1 MPQQLIGREAELA
14 SIARLLDR
22 RDLLPGTTVLHG
34 QAGIGKTSLWLAGI
48 DMASS
53 RGCRTL
59 SCRAFESETTFSYAG
74 LADLLG
80 AVADAVLSELP
91 PIQRRAL
98 EAALLIGESETQVDE
113 RAVAA
118 AFLAALRLVAADGT
132 LFLAVDDVQ
141 WLDDASL
148 TAVRFALSRL
158 DDEPI
163 ATLLTVR
170 GEPPAWIRRSVPE
183 TRLVTVELDGLSIGA
198 LHELLRTRLDMS
210 FPRPTLV
217 RLSETSGGNPLFALE
232 LADALRRRGSALA
245 PGEALPI
252 PSTVDEL
259 LGERI
264 RGLGTSALEVAR
276 VVSAVG
282 EATVDIVEGVLGDRW
297 EAALVEALDAKILER
312 DGAHLRFT
320 HPLLGSA
327 VAARQ
332 TSADRRS
339 LHTRLA
345 TVVPTAEERARH
357 LALATT
363 EPDGE
368 IAAILEHAARS
379 AQGRGAAATAAEL
392 AEQALRLTPEAD
404 ISGARRRLF
413 LAAASHHVAGDS
425 DRAIVLL
432 AGARAEAAPGVERAS
447 VLVQLAAVQADPH
460 DAEALYYEA
469 LAESEG
475 DDALEA
481 TTHLRLAAL
490 MQWGDG
496 VERGLAHSEQAAS
509 AASRTDDVALRC
521 CALAV
526 YGDWQLRAGRGIAR
540 AEMDEAVALERTL
553 PNAPL
558 REGPT
563 WVYCHQLVWSV
574 ELEAAR
580 TIALEL
586 RGAFAAR
593 RRRMGR
599 VVCAL
604 GAGAPRMAGGQ
615 LGQGRAIC
623 GKFVGDPGAARSR
636 DAARRVSACH
646 HRRSPG
652 SDRRGA
658 HALAGGLRPGGG
670 GGDPDRAVGARMG
683 ARLRGPLAWRCQRQR
698 SRTCDG
704 RTTFATRSCTSRGCA
719 SSSATCSRRSSPPV
733 GSTRPTAIVA
743 TWEARAGALDRAW
756 AIAILARCR
765 ALLLAARGDLDGA
778 LACFER
784 SIAEHARDLDPFS
797 RARTMLAQGRTQRR
811 AKKRRA
817 ARATLESALAEF
829 ERLGAPLWA
838 EQARA
843 ELARIGGRAPS
854 RDELTEAERRI
865 AALVAEGKT
874 NREVAAALF
883 LTERSVETAL
893 TRVYRKLGV
902 RSRSELAH
910 LRAANT

>member
-1 MPQQLIGREAELA
+1 MPQQLIGREEELDA
-14 SIARLLDR
+14 VVQLLDR
-22 RDLLPGTTVLHG
+22 RDLLPGTIVLHG

-48 DMASS
+48 DAASS
-53 RGCRTL
+53 RCSRTLFCRT
-59 SCRAFESETTFSYAG
+59 FESETTFSYAG

-80 AVADAVLSELP
+80 AVADDVLSELP

-98 EAALLIGESETQVDE
+98 ETALLLGESETHVEE

-118 AFLAALRLVAADGT
+118 AFLAALRLLAADGT
-132 LFLAVDDVQ
+132 LCLAVDDVQ
-141 WLDDASL
+141 WLDAASHA
-148 TAVRFALSRL
+148 AVRFALSRL

-170 GEPPAWIRRSVPE
+170 GAPPAWLRRNLSE

-198 LHELLRTRLDMS
+198 LHELFRSRLDVN

-217 RLSETSGGNPLFALE
+217 RLSETSGGNPFFALE

-259 LGERI
+259 LRERL
-264 RGLGTSALEVAR
+264 RGLGTSTIEVAR
-276 VVSAVG
+276 VVAAVG
-282 EATVDIVEGVLGDRW
+282 EATVDVVEGVLGDRC
-297 EAALVEALDAKILER
+297 EAALAEALDAKILER
-312 DGAHLRFT
+312 AGTHLRFT

-332 TSADRRS
+332 SSAHRRS
-339 LHTRLA
+339 LHRRLA

-363 EPDGE
+363 EPNGE
-368 IAAILEHAARS
+368 IAATLEDAARS
-379 AQGRGAAATAAEL
+379 AQARGAPATAAEL
-392 AEQALRLTPEAD
+392 AEHAFRLTPETD
-404 ISGARRRLF
+404 VSGARRRLF
-413 LAAASHHVAGDS
+413 LAAASHHVAGDA

-432 AGARAEAAPGVERAS
+432 VGARAEAAPGVERAS
-447 VLVQLAAVQADPH
+447 VLVRLAAVQADPH
-460 DAEALYYEA
+460 DAEALYHEA
-469 LAESEG
+469 LAESDE

-481 TTHLRLAAL
+481 TTHLGLAAL

-521 CALAV
+521 RALAV

-553 PNAPL
+553 PDAPL

-574 ELEAAR
+574 ELDAAR
-580 TIALEL
+580 KFAVEL
-586 RGAFAAR
+586 QGAFAAR
-593 RRRMGR
+593 DDAWAESFALWELGLLEWRAGNWGEGQRYAASSLEIRAQLGR
-599 VVCAL
+599 VMPHDEFPLAIIAAHLGRIDEARTRSQGASARAEAAGIRIAQSGHAWVLGFVELSLGDATAAL
-604 GAGAPRMAGGQ
+604 PH
-615 LGQGRAIC
+615 L
-623 GKFVGDPGAARSR
+623 
-636 DAARRVSACH
+636 
-646 HRRSPG
+646 RRSFDLRNAFMHEPG
-652 SDRRGA
+652 MRVELGDLLE
-658 HALAGGLRPGGG
+658 AL
-670 GGDPDRAVGARMG
+670 V
-683 ARLRGPLAWRCQRQR
+683 
-698 SRTCDG
+698 
-704 RTTFATRSCTSRGCA
+704 ATGELQEA
-719 SSSATCSRRSSPPV
+719 D
-733 GSTRPTAIVA
+733 AILA

-756 AIAILARCR
+756 ALAILARCR
-765 ALLLAARGDLDGA
+765 ALLVAARGDLDGA

-784 SIAEHARDLDPFS
+784 SIAEHARDVDPFS
-797 RARTMLAQGRTQRR
+797 RARTLLAQGRTQRR
-811 AKKRRA
+811 AKKRGA

-829 ERLGAPLWA
+829 ERLGAQLWVD
-838 EQARA
+838 QTRA
-843 ELARIGGRAPS
+843 ELARIGGRVPS

-883 LTERSVETAL
+883 ITERSVETAL